1 MQRSLPVIGVAIL
14 AVGQAV
20 LGLPRGLY
28 WVRRGTNLIGWDFFT
43 FRVLGLLASAI
54 GGLVI
59 VTALLYVALAVG
71 ILAAKRWAQPL
82 GFVVIGLNVIL
93 ALSGTIK
100 GESLVEAMAGMIIPA
115 IILWYLLSPA
125 ENPTPKGSP

>member
-14 AVGQAV
+14 AVVQAV
-20 LGLPRGLY
+20 LGLTRGLY
-28 WVRRGTNLIGWDFFT
+28 WVRRGSGLFGWGFFT
-43 FRVLGLLASAI
+43 FRVLGILASAI

-59 VTALLYVALAVG
+59 LTALLYLVLAVE

-82 GFVVIGLNVIL
+82 GFVVIGLNVFL
-93 ALSGTIK
+93 ALSGMIK
-100 GESLVEAMAGMIIPA
+100 GESLVEAMAWMIVPA

-125 ENPTPKGSP
+125 ENPSS

>member
-28 WVRRGTNLIGWDFFT
+28 WVRKEAVFSVGVFSS
-43 FRVLGLLASAI
+43 FRVLGILGSAI

-59 VTALLYVALAVG
+59 LTALLYLVLAVG

-82 GFVVIGLNVIL
+82 GFVVIGLNVLL

-100 GESLVEAMAGMIIPA
+100 GESLVEAMAWMIVPA
-115 IILWYLLSPA
+115 IILWYLLSQH
-125 ENPTPKGSP
+125 ENPARKVSP

>member
-14 AVGQAV
+14 AVVQAV

-28 WVRRGTNLIGWDFFT
+28 WVRRGSGLLGWDFFT
-43 FRVLGLLASAI
+43 FRVLGILASAI

-59 VTALLYVALAVG
+59 LTALLYLVLAVE

-93 ALSGTIK
+93 ALSGTLK
-100 GESLVEAMAGMIIPA
+100 GESMMEAVAWMIVPA
-115 IILWYLLSPA
+115 IILWYLISQH
-125 ENPTPKGSP
+125 ENPARKVSP

>member
-28 WVRRGTNLIGWDFFT
+28 WVRQGTGLFGWGFFI
-43 FRVLGLLASAI
+43 FRVLGLLGSAI

-59 VTALLYVALAVG
+59 LTALLYVVLAVG
-71 ILAAKRWAQPL
+71 ILTAKRWAQSL
-82 GFVVIGLNVIL
+82 GFFVIGLNVIL

-100 GESLVEAMAGMIIPA
+100 GESLVEAVAWMIVPA
-115 IILWYLLSPA
+115 IILWYLLSQH
-125 ENPTPKGSP
+125 ENPARKVSP

>member
-1 MQRSLPVIGVAIL
+1 MQTSVTYIGVAIL

-28 WVRRGTNLIGWDFFT
+28 WVGRGSGLSGWGLFT
-43 FRVLGLLASAI
+43 FRVIGLLASAI
-54 GGLVI
+54 GGLLI
-59 VTALLYVALAVG
+59 VTALLYVVLAVG
-71 ILAAKRWAQPL
+71 ILASKRWAQPL

-100 GESLVEAMAGMIIPA
+100 GESLVEAMAWMMFPA
-115 IILWYLLSPA
+115 IILWYLLSRSDNPA
-125 ENPTPKGSP
+125 RRVSP